1 MKVFF
6 KILILI
12 LCFTFGHKANAN
24 NISIERVETL
34 VSDSAET
41 DSLKALVANR
51 NPKQHMTFMGIPITG
66 TIEQFSEKLIV
77 NGYRYDHE
85 LGKGAIYFD
94 GTFMDESNCSIA
106 VEYNP
111 YTEIVYSVS
120 VFLNHCSYDQAMNKY
135 VRFFSQ
141 LTNKYQK
148 RLQGGKNLIGDI
160 KGTNAYFDLGN
171 GSIYLGIFFDD
182 EVRKYYN
189 VISYTDRINYK
200 NKAAKNKQ
208 MEHNEL

>member
-6 KILILI
+6 KIFILI
-12 LCFTFGHKANAN
+12 FCFTFGHKANAN
-24 NISIERVETL
+24 NISIERVEAF

-41 DSLKALVANR
+41 DSLEALVTNR

-135 VRFFSQ
+135 VRFFHSLQ
-141 LTNKYQK
+141 INIRNGCKVAKILLVTSKGQMHILT
-148 RLQGGKNLIGDI
+148 
-160 KGTNAYFDLGN
+160 
-171 GSIYLGIFFDD
+171 
-182 EVRKYYN
+182 
-189 VISYTDRINYK
+189 
-200 NKAAKNKQ
+200 
-208 MEHNEL
+208 